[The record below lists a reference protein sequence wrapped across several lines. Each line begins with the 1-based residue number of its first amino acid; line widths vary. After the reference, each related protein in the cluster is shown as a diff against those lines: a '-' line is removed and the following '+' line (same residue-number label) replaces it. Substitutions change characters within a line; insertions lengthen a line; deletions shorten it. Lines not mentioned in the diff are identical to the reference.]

1 MLKKKKISILLL
13 ANILVISNFCLNVNA
28 MNFKNAIEESEKVPK
43 DSVRTQFSF
52 KNETIK
58 NEKIPKDSV
67 RTQFSFKNETIKNE
81 KIPKDSVKKQFTLI
95 TNNNNKRVPLDSKKK
110 EKMSENNFF
119 SKNKKER
126 KTKNINICQHHVK
139 NENPLLNL
147 NSVKLSTNRQI

>member
-67 RTQFSFKNETIKNE
+67 
-81 KIPKDSVKKQFTLI
+81 KKQFTLI
-95 TNNNNKRVPLDSKKK
+95 TNNNNNKRVPLDNKKK

-119 SKNKKER
+119 SKNTKER
-126 KTKNINICQHHVK
+126 KTKKINICQHHVK

>member
-28 MNFKNAIEESEKVPK
+28 MNFKNAIEESEKV
-43 DSVRTQFSF
+43 
-52 KNETIK
+52 
-58 NEKIPKDSV
+58 PKDSV